1 MTRQPG
7 IRGEQAVSKSRTRI
21 SSAKNLC
28 AKERYHKDSRSIT
41 YTQGHGGGKGKKMQV
56 MSRHRAVYWVLA
68 GIWAVVGRLVY
79 RYREPSLHYSITQ
92 LLNFFPRP
100 LVSPSCPHAA
110 SGRRRWIPTAL
121 ACAGTPG
128 IGFLTATVDAFLLFS
143 TLLAQ
148 SLLWVYMYISHRSHR
163 SHRSHSSQC

>member
-1 MTRQPG
+1 MEIQPELQITRQPG
-7 IRGEQAVSKSRTRI
+7 IRGEQAVSKSRTRN
-21 SSAKNLC
+21 SSAENLC

-41 YTQGHGGGKGKKMQV
+41 YTQGHGGAERGKKVQV

-68 GIWAVVGRLVY
+68 GIWAEVRRLVY
-79 RYREPSLHYSITQ
+79 RYHEPSLDYSIIQ

-100 LVSPSCPHAA
+100 LVSLSCPHAA

-128 IGFLTATVDAFLLFS
+128 IGFLTATVDAFLLCCW
-143 TLLAQ
+143 LP
-148 SLLWVYMYISHRSHR
+148 SLLGLS
-163 SHRSHSSQC
+163 CG